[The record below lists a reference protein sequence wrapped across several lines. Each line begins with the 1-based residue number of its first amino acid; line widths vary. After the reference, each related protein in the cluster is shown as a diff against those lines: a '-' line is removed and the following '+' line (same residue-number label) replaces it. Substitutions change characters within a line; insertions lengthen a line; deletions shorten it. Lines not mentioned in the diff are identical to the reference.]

1 MNFSDLDG
9 IISQEI
15 VPDELKVLARGEESE
30 HFSIIIQELFNLS
43 NSSSTEL
50 LL

>member
-15 VPDELKVLARGEESE
+15 VPDELKVLACGEESE
-30 HFSIIIQELFNLS
+30 YFSIIIQELFNLS
-43 NSSSTEL
+43 DSSSTEL